1 LAKRDVALEKEL
13 AASKKEIE
21 RGKQSMTGMLAQN
34 RAAQEK
40 TAVIGSGICGSV
52 IFCAK
57 YRLFYLL
64 ALSRLLVH
72 FFAFFFISWGGVD
85 IQMLNN
91 NCVERATGD
100 PDIRVRGNVSR
111 WP

>member
-57 YRLFYLL
+57 YLLFYLL

-72 FFAFFFISWGGVD
+72 FFAFFFISWD

-111 WP
+111 RP